1 MPNFTRVMF
10 IRHKQK
16 EILQLDFSECSY
28 EELVALVTKAR
39 DIISQQTPNSL
50 LVLTNVADIRVNKD
64 VVKTLREY
72 LELNKPFIK
81 ASAVTGVNSQ
91 TQVLFNT
98 IITLARRDIKLFDNE
113 EAAKNWLVEQK

>member
-16 EILQLDFSECSY
+16 EILQLDFSECLY
-28 EELVALVTKAR
+28 EELMTLVTKSR
-39 DIISQQTPNSL
+39 DIISQQPPNSL
-50 LVLTNVADIRVNKD
+50 LVFTNLADIRINKD
-64 VVKTLREY
+64 VAKTMREY

-81 ASAVTGVNSQ
+81 ASAVIGITSQ

-98 IITLARRDIKLFDNE
+98 IITLARREIKVFDNE
-113 EAAKNWLVEQK
+113 AAAKDWLVEQK